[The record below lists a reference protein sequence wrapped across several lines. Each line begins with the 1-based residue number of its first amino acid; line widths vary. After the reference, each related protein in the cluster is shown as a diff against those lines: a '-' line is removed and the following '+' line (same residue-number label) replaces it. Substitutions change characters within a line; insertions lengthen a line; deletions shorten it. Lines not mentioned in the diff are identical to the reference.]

1 MVSFVMVVRHVLTD
15 RASQVALAERDQ
27 PTQAFEL
34 DGPNEPLCMR
44 VAVWSA
50 DGRLDDLDTGGAQK
64 REHWA
69 APFAI
74 AIANQHRARVET
86 TVDVVGQMA
95 HALQHEGVVWM
106 RRGTNDVHP
115 SGLQLDYKQRVVRD
129 KPTTR
134 PHFSREEVCRA

>member
-1 MVSFVMVVRHVLTD
+1 
-15 RASQVALAERDQ
+15 VALAERDQ

-86 TVDVVGQMA
+86 TVDVVSQMA

-129 KPTTR
+129 KPTTG

>member
-86 TVDVVGQMA
+86 TVDVVSQMA
-95 HALQHEGVVWM
+95 HALH
-106 RRGTNDVHP
+106 RRRRP
-115 SGLQLDYKQRVVRD
+115 SGAALSGCIGPCTPMRSP
-129 KPTTR
+129 PTPR
-134 PHFSREEVCRA
+134 

>member
-95 HALQHEGVVWM
+95 HRNPELIERSDIISQADGEWGS
-106 RRGTNDVHP
+106 DSACP
-115 SGLQLDYKQRVVRD
+115 
-129 KPTTR
+129 
-134 PHFSREEVCRA
+134 FSRTA